1 MVSNI
6 LNVSQYVSQIV
17 SIMFPWVCPMGSIGF
32 AMVFS
37 TFPFG
42 FQYVFLWAGFPMH
55 FAKDSTNFNMFCMV
69 SYVLHGFQR
78 FLFFDWFLWV
88 PPSLSISICLMDSN
102 AIPMGFHRDPNG
114 IQWVVCIGLQSVLCI
129 SIGLTLDFNDGFQ
142 WVIVF
147 NVNRLL
153 AIDFNRSYTGFQY
166 VWISICFIGFNRSYV
181 FQHVLRISIGC
192 LQWVPIGLM

>member
-1 MVSNI
+1 
-6 LNVSQYVSQIV
+6 
-17 SIMFPWVCPMGSIGF
+17 MFSYGL
-32 AMVFS
+32 
-37 TFPFG
+37 
-42 FQYVFLWAGFPMH
+42 VFLCISQRIPQTSIC
-55 FAKDSTNFNMFCMV
+55 FAWFHMFCMG
-69 SYVLHGFQR
+69 SKGFYFSIVL
-78 FLFFDWFLWV
+78 WINVLWV